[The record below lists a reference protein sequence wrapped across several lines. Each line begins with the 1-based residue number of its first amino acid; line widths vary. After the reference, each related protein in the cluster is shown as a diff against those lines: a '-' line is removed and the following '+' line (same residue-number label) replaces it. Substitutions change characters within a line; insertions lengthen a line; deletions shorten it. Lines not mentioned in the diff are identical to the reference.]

1 VFLHPVVFSM
11 TVLLRDAIVDGALA
25 LAEERSWETV
35 RLHDVAARLGI
46 PLDDVRRHFR
56 EKEEIVDAWFDRA
69 DAALLAAGEAGAP
82 RDAEPRVLLARLFM
96 VWFEALAPHRRVT
109 RQMIVGKLEPGH
121 VHYQIAGLLRVSRT
135 VQWLREAAH
144 RDATLP
150 WRALE
155 ESALTAIY
163 LSAFWRFLYDDTPGY
178 TATRALLERLLD
190 GAGRLARSIGPLFGY
205 RPTPEARPPS

>member
-1 VFLHPVVFSM
+1 MNAV
-11 TVLLRDAIVDGALA
+11 LRDLIVDCALA
-25 LAEERSWETV
+25 LAEERSWEAV

-69 DAALLAAGEAGAP
+69 DAALLAAAESDAWRA
-82 RDAEPRVLLARLFM
+82 AEPRAPLARLLIA
-96 VWFEALAPHRRVT
+96 WFEALAPHRRVT
-109 RQMIVGKLEPGH
+109 RQMILGKLEPGH
-121 VHYQIAGLLRVSRT
+121 VHYQVAGLLRISRT

-150 WRALE
+150 WRAIE

-163 LSAFWRFLYDDTPGY
+163 LAAFWRFLFDDSPGFS
-178 TATRALLERLLD
+178 ATRGLLERLLD
-190 GAGRLARSIGPLFGY
+190 GAGRLAQSFGPLFGY
-205 RPTPEARPPS
+205 RPAPGARHSV

>member
-1 VFLHPVVFSM
+1 MNPA
-11 TVLLRDAIVDGALA
+11 LRDSIVDGALA
-25 LAEERSWETV
+25 LAEERSWEAV

-46 PLDDVRRHFR
+46 PLDEVRQHFR

-69 DAALLAAGEAGAP
+69 DAALLVAGESEEVRALDSRA
-82 RDAEPRVLLARLFM
+82 ALARLLM

-121 VHYQIAGLLRVSRT
+121 VHYQVAGLLRISRT

-150 WRALE
+150 WRAIE

-163 LSAFWRFLYDDTPGY
+163 LAAFWRFLYDDTPEHA
-178 TATRALLERLLD
+178 ATRALLDRLLD
-190 GAGRLARSIGPLFGY
+190 GAGRLARSFGPMFGY
-205 RPTPEARPPS
+205 RPSPRPGASA

>member
-1 VFLHPVVFSM
+1 M
-11 TVLLRDAIVDGALA
+11 NAALRDPIVDGALA
-25 LAEERSWETV
+25 LAEERSWEAV
-35 RLHDVAARLGI
+35 RLHDVATRLGV

-69 DAALLAAGEAGAP
+69 DCALLAAAESDEWRA
-82 RDAEPRVLLARLFM
+82 AEPRAQLAHLLMA
-96 VWFEALAPHRRVT
+96 WFEALAPHRRVT
-109 RQMIVGKLEPGH
+109 RQMILGKLEPGH
-121 VHYQIAGLLRVSRT
+121 VHYQIAGLLRISRT

-163 LSAFWRFLYDDTPGY
+163 LTAFWRFLYDDSPGAA
-178 TATRALLERLLD
+178 ATRALLERLLD
-190 GAGRLARSIGPLFGY
+190 GAGRLARSFGPLFGY
-205 RPTPEARPPS
+205 RPAPEARPPT